1 MCDIPVFYATT
12 EGQTRRVA
20 ERIASRFRER
30 GLSSEALRVGAPDAE
45 AVDWSAARAI
55 VVGASL
61 HGGRHQKEAA
71 RFIRTY
77 RHRLNAGVSAF
88 FSVSLAAASK
98 REGEAET
105 ARRIAE
111 TFVERAGWHPSSMAL
126 VAGRLAYTQ
135 YGFFKRWIMRAI
147 ARREGGSTD
156 TTRDHEYTDW
166 DAVTRFADEVVAAV
180 RSSTVRERVAV

>member
-1 MCDIPVFYATT
+1 
-12 EGQTRRVA
+12 
-20 ERIASRFRER
+20 
-30 GLSSEALRVGAPDAE
+30 
-45 AVDWSAARAI
+45 
-55 VVGASL
+55 
-61 HGGRHQKEAA
+61 
-71 RFIRTY
+71 
-77 RHRLNAGVSAF
+77 
-88 FSVSLAAASK
+88 
-98 REGEAET
+98 
-105 ARRIAE
+105 
-111 TFVERAGWHPSSMAL
+111 MAL